1 LLKLVVVIFECCQ
14 NQSVGSQVSKLTTI
28 LSKQGMVL
36 MQIALKD
43 GQKGASLSGFD
54 IEFVVVLSHEAISL
68 KRVPM
73 HNQRSKSQCYPTS
86 AYLKSFSF

>member
-1 LLKLVVVIFECCQ
+1 
-14 NQSVGSQVSKLTTI
+14 
-28 LSKQGMVL
+28 

-86 AYLKSFSF
+86 AYLKSFSFLYGEGNRCISY

>member
-1 LLKLVVVIFECCQ
+1 LLKLVVIVFESCP
-14 NQSVGSQVSKLTTI
+14 NQSVGSQVSKLITI
-28 LSKQGMVL
+28 LSKQGMAL

-68 KRVPM
+68 RTVPM
-73 HNQRSKSQCYPTS
+73 HNQRSNSNVI
-86 AYLKSFSF
+86 LLLHI